1 MKPEIEVLVTNRL
14 RRQRLIRK
22 IAPSLRI
29 AATIHNRS
37 LLRWLRA
44 VESLAWQD
52 ADMPRRLRSRVASK
66 KNRVRSNLLKTAD
79 CETL

>member
-44 VESLAWQD
+44 VKSLAWQD
-52 ADMPRRLRSRVASK
+52 ADIPRRLRSRVASK